1 MVGGF
6 GGQTN
11 TLYNKYTHTP
21 IKSKPTTLNSDLIYE
36 NLTFRWIVTLRLM
49 EQISC
54 TESKFSSQYDTFSFL
69 PKWENVSIYEHSTT
83 QVLLEFTY
91 ITCIRISN
99 VHSWLL
105 GHICKLWESS
115 GSSFFKISLI
125 LMFQLWNSFVHIFLC
140 CKSMSELFA
149 FLFSILKIK
158 CQNVRYSFSEVNLCL
173 VNLTKVSN
181 ESFKVLFFWR
191 HLLGLWKIIQKERG
205 NRQNWTGISLSFL
218 LLLCIISFITF

>member
-1 MVGGF
+1 M
-6 GGQTN
+6 
-11 TLYNKYTHTP
+11 
-21 IKSKPTTLNSDLIYE
+21 NSDLIYE

-191 HLLGLWKIIQKERG
+191 HLLGLWKSFKRREGTDRIEQEYLC
-205 NRQNWTGISLSFL
+205 LSYCFCVLLVLLHFKINKQESSYDFL
-218 LLLCIISFITF
+218 WQW

>member
-1 MVGGF
+1 MNRHIGVDGSNILHF
-6 GGQTN
+6 
-11 TLYNKYTHTP
+11 L
-21 IKSKPTTLNSDLIYE
+21 
-36 NLTFRWIVTLRLM
+36 
-49 EQISC
+49 C
-54 TESKFSSQYDTFSFL
+54 TESEISSQYDTFYFL

-149 FLFSILKIK
+149 LLFSILKIK

-191 HLLGLWKIIQKERG
+191 HLLGLWKSFKRREGTDRIEQEYPCF
-205 NRQNWTGISLSFL
+205 SHCFCVLLFL
-218 LLLCIISFITF
+218 LHFKINKQESPQDFLWPW

>member
-1 MVGGF
+1 MNCHIGVDGSNILHF
-6 GGQTN
+6 
-11 TLYNKYTHTP
+11 L
-21 IKSKPTTLNSDLIYE
+21 
-36 NLTFRWIVTLRLM
+36 
-49 EQISC
+49 C
-54 TESKFSSQYDTFSFL
+54 AESKISSQYDTFSFL

-105 GHICKLWESS
+105 GHVCKLWESS

-149 FLFSILKIK
+149 LLFSILKIK

-191 HLLGLWKIIQKERG
+191 HLLGLWKSFKGRED
-205 NRQNWTGISLSFL
+205 RQNWTEISLFFWL
-218 LLLCIISFITF
+218 GLCIVSIIV

>member
-1 MVGGF
+1 MKTWPLDELSHWGWWK
-6 GGQTN
+6 
-11 TLYNKYTHTP
+11 KYLAQRVNSH
-21 IKSKPTTLNSDLIYE
+21 LNMILF
-36 NLTFRWIVTLRLM
+36 L
-49 EQISC
+49 SC
-54 TESKFSSQYDTFSFL
+54 QSEKM
-69 PKWENVSIYEHSTT
+69 WVSMNIEHSTT

-158 CQNVRYSFSEVNLCL
+158 CQNIRYSFSEVNLCL

-218 LLLCIISFITF
+218 LLLCIISFIAF

>member
-1 MVGGF
+1 MKTWPLDELSHWGWW
-6 GGQTN
+6 
-11 TLYNKYTHTP
+11 NKYLAQRVNSH
-21 IKSKPTTLNSDLIYE
+21 LNMILF
-36 NLTFRWIVTLRLM
+36 L
-49 EQISC
+49 SC
-54 TESKFSSQYDTFSFL
+54 QSEKM
-69 PKWENVSIYEHSTT
+69 WVSMNTT

-173 VNLTKVSN
+173 VNLTKVFN

-191 HLLGLWKIIQKERG
+191 HLLCLWKIIQKERG

-218 LLLCIISFITF
+218 LLLCIISFIAFLKSTSRKAPTISFDSDNCIRPG